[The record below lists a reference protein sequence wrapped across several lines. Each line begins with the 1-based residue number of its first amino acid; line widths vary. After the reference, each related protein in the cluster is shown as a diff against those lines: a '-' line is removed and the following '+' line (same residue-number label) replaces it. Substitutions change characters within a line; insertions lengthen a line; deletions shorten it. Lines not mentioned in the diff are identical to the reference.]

1 MNLSPLARSAR
12 FILVG
17 CFLVLQSTSAE
28 ASPNEDLLNAAKA
41 TDFAG
46 VKKALDIGANVDARD
61 QNGFTAL
68 ELVSS
73 KRDSSEIIKLLLAKG
88 ANVNSTD
95 NYCGTALMQATALVL
110 PPDAAKLLV
119 AAGADV

>member
-1 MNLSPLARSAR
+1 MNLSLVARSAR
-12 FILVG
+12 FTLVG
-17 CFLVLQSTSAE
+17 CFLVLQSTSAK

-68 ELVSS
+68 ELISS
-73 KRDSSEIIKLLLAKG
+73 KRSK
-88 ANVNSTD
+88 TD
-95 NYCGTALMQATALVL
+95 QAV
-110 PPDAAKLLV
+110 
-119 AAGADV
+119 